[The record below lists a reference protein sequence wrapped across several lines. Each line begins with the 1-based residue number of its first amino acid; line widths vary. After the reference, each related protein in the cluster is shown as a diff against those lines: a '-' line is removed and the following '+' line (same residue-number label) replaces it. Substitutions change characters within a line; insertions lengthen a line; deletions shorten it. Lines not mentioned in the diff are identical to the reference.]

1 MMFLENYFYFCELKR
16 QTCKDKMVP
25 EALLMTL
32 FAVKFV
38 ISQRD
43 ALLLNTKNRER

>member
-16 QTCKDKMVP
+16 QTCRVEMVP
-25 EALLMTL
+25 EALLTTL

-43 ALLLNTKNRER
+43 ALLLNI

>member
-16 QTCKDKMVP
+16 QTRISRMVP
-25 EALLMTL
+25 EALLTTL
-32 FAVKFV
+32 YAVKFV

-43 ALLLNTKNRER
+43 ALLLNI

>member
-16 QTCKDKMVP
+16 QTCRIEMVT
-25 EALLMTL
+25 EALLTTL

-43 ALLLNTKNRER
+43 ALLLNI